1 MVTIVKGGGGI
12 GTAERYPVLDS
23 LRGLAAL
30 GVVFHHIPVSEA
42 LAVARWDD
50 NFNLLLD
57 LFFVISGFVIA
68 AAYAERMGSG
78 FPLRRFL
85 WLRLG
90 RIWPL
95 HAAMLC
101 VFILSMLALG
111 VLRPDLRTHG
121 LMAGRHDPADL
132 PAAFLLLQGIVPSLG
147 PVWNDPSWSISV
159 EMLLYVLAAL
169 GWRAVGQRAWI
180 GWLVAA
186 LVLLALT
193 TFDSALQGTG
203 YNVARGISGFGL
215 GLFVHAVLSRVK
227 CTPSRAQATALEAL
241 ALLALVLVVG
251 VSGNLVL
258 FDSVAAC
265 LVALAVLQRGWI
277 SELLAAQPFQV
288 LGTLSYAL
296 YLSHVFVIGRVF
308 DVLEVVQ
315 PRLGVMIAQTQVGGQ
330 DMLVGPDARALLAKL
345 AIVALCLLVAWPFA
359 TLIEQPARAWSRRVA
374 GIPARKAAI

>member
-1 MVTIVKGGGGI
+1 MVTIVEGGEGI
-12 GTAERYPVLDS
+12 GTAERFPVLDS

-30 GVVFHHIPVSEA
+30 GVVFHHIPVSDN

-68 AAYAERMGSG
+68 AAYCERLSG
-78 FPLRRFL
+78 GFSLRRFL
-85 WLRLG
+85 WLRIS

-95 HAAMLC
+95 HASMLC

-111 VLRPDLRTHG
+111 LMRPDLRTHG
-121 LMAGRHDPADL
+121 LMAGRYDPADL
-132 PAAFLLLQGIVPSLG
+132 PAAILLLQGIAPSLG

-159 EMLLYVLAAL
+159 EMLLYILAAF
-169 GWRAVGQRAWI
+169 GWRAVGQKAWI
-180 GWLVAA
+180 GWLVASF
-186 LVLLALT
+186 VLLALT
-193 TFDSALQGTG
+193 RIDSALQGTAF
-203 YNVARGISGFGL
+203 NVARGISGFGL
-215 GLFVHAVLSRVK
+215 GLFVQAMLSRVNI
-227 CTPSRAQATALEAL
+227 TLSMALATTLEAL
-241 ALLALVLVVG
+241 ALLALVLIVC

-258 FDSVAAC
+258 FDGVAAG

-277 SELLAAQPFQV
+277 SHLLAAQPFQV

-308 DVLEVVQ
+308 DILAVVQ

-330 DMLVGPDARALLAKL
+330 DMLVGPDALAVLAKL
-345 AIVALCLLVAWPFA
+345 AIAALCLVVAWPFA
-359 TLIEQPARAWSRRVA
+359 ALIERPARAWSRRVA
-374 GIPARKAAI
+374 GIWGHKAFT